1 MLPRNRD
8 EKKQGSF
15 LSYPFKFSGPF
26 TSGSRMVKRFLPTK
40 QPCKE
45 SEFRNPRKFCLWNPK
60 SWVLESGIQLEES
73 RIPLTIGIHNPSSTD
88 KDHGIRNL
96 EFVIRGVESRIQDCL
111 EFPYTGRQLCFF
123 NLTYYNSN
131 KKSWSQLKTL
141 QSFLGPKTSHTLRGP
156 ALVNIRRGALSPL
169 IKFTQGR
176 TVFCFYI
183 TLR

>member
-1 MLPRNRD
+1 MLPKRTGSGILISTLPRNRD

-45 SEFRNPRKFCLWNPK
+45 S
-60 SWVLESGIQLEES
+60 GIQLEES
-73 RIPLTIGIHNPSSTD
+73 RIPLTIGNHNPSSTD

-96 EFVIRGVESRIQDCL
+96 EFVMHGAESRIQDCL

-123 NLTYYNSN
+123 NLTYYISN
-131 KKSWSQLKTL
+131 KKKAT
-141 QSFLGPKTSHTLRGP
+141 
-156 ALVNIRRGALSPL
+156 IRSNCKYRKAFWARKRL
-169 IKFTQGR
+169 I
-176 TVFCFYI
+176 
-183 TLR
+183 L